1 MFCNI
6 EYLRITF
13 SISEILNNILFSRLF
28 VIKSKLFPNLSVM
41 KLLDISILGWG
52 LLLGPPW
59 APESAGAQAPLS
71 MM

>member
-13 SISEILNNILFSRLF
+13 NISEILNNILVGPFLSDLSCSQ
-28 VIKSKLFPNLSVM
+28 ILSVM

-59 APESAGAQAPLS
+59 AP
-71 MM
+71 